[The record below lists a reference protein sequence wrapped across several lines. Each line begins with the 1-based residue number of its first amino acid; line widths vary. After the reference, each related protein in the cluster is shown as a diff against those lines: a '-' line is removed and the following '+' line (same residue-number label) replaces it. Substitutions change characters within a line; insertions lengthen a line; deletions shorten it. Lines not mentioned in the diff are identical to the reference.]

1 MGGLIKA
8 EFRKI
13 LTTKL
18 WWALLIPSA
27 VLGFGWSFFAAKLVN
42 SIAQAVRDN
51 TVFEQAGATFQ
62 DVPWAA
68 FALSRGINITTIFP
82 MLFGA
87 LGLAT
92 ELHRRTITTSF
103 LTASSRSALLGAKA
117 ITYVI
122 WGVIYGVL
130 ISVVCILGT
139 VTGAS
144 GNYLPSTSGFLLIG
158 VAGVASSL
166 LWTLLGLGVGALL
179 GSTTGSIVLLLIYAV
194 IAEPILALVLHNHVS
209 GALPNGS
216 ADGLTG
222 STAAQVIVDQLQT
235 YSQTPLVQLAGPDNW
250 NTFLNAI
257 RIAAGAIGGFSALVS
272 GLIFLGWTALF
283 FGVGMVVNQRR
294 DIT

>member
-1 MGGLIKA
+1 MGSLIKS

-13 LTTKL
+13 TTTKL
-18 WWALLIPSA
+18 WWALMIPTV
-27 VLGFGWSFFAAKLVN
+27 VLGFGWSFFTGRLIN
-42 SIAQAVRDN
+42 SIAQNVIHN
-51 TVFEQAGATFQ
+51 QLLQQAGASFA
-62 DVPWAA
+62 DVPWAV

-103 LTASSRSALLGAKA
+103 LTASSRTAMLGAKA
-117 ITYVI
+117 ITYAI
-122 WGVIYGVL
+122 WGLIYGVV
-130 ISVVCILGT
+130 IAVVTSLGT
-139 VTGAS
+139 AAGAS
-144 GNYLPSTSGFLLIG
+144 GNYLPSFSQLLLVA
-158 VAGVASSL
+158 VAGVVSSM

-194 IAEPILALVLHNHVS
+194 IAEPIVALVLHNHVV

-222 STAAQVIVDQLQT
+222 STAAQAVIDQLQAH
-235 YSQTPLVQLAGPDNW
+235 SQTPLVQLAGQDAW
-250 NTFLNAI
+250 NAFLDGV
-257 RIAAGAIGGFSALVS
+257 RIAGGAIGGYSSLIS
-272 GLIFLGWTALF
+272 GLIFLGWTAVF
-283 FGVGMVVNQRR
+283 FGAGMVVNHRR